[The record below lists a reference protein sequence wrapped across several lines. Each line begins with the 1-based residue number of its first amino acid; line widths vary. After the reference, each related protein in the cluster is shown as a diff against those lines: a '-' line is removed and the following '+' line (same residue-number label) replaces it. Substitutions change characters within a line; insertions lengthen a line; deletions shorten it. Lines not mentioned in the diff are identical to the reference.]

1 MIIEIPMKKI
11 NIVCLGGSME
21 NKSSTLA
28 VLKHAAVKLKELGAD
43 VYVTD
48 IRTLDLPLFSYKA
61 LLSMKNLKFTE
72 LVKKIKEADGFIF
85 ASPEYHGSVSSA
97 FKNVIDYL
105 EILSKETHPYL
116 SLKPVGCIAL
126 GGAENAGYATLNAM
140 ISIVHNLRGVVAPNS
155 LAIGYGNSH
164 FDNKGNLNSEVI
176 IKRVNRLTEEL
187 FMLAKKLRD

>member
-1 MIIEIPMKKI
+1 MKKI

-155 LAIGYGNSH
+155 LAIGYGSSL

-187 FMLAKKLRD
+187 FMLAKRLRD

>member
-1 MIIEIPMKKI
+1 MNKI

-72 LVKKIKEADGFIF
+72 LVKKIKDADGFIF

-155 LAIGYGNSH
+155 LAIGYGNSL

-187 FMLAKKLRD
+187 FMLAKRLRD